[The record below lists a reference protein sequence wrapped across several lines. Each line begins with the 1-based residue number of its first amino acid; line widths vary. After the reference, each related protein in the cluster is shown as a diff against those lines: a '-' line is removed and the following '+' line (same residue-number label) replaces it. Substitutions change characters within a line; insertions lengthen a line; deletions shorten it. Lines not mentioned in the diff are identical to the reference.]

1 GTGFKVRMLAEEH
14 LATGADAIQLQ
25 RNHPQLTLGQVYSAL
40 AFYHDHKEAFDRE
53 IGELRAFAEKT
64 RAEQGDSPLAMK
76 LREMGKEMP

>member
-53 IGELRAFAEKT
+53 IEELRAFAEKT
-64 RAEQGDSPLAMK
+64 RAEQGDSPLAIK